1 MVQLRGRT
9 IPFGR
14 SAAEQ
19 ISDAGHGMKAT
30 SGSGRPTA
38 DPCLRAAGLFQR
50 PFSVAHVSP
59 AFCHAHAFCRTMVA
73 IASEMLTFIVRF

>member
-19 ISDAGHGMKAT
+19 IGDAGHGMKAT

-38 DPCLRAAGLFQR
+38 DPCLRAAGSLQR
-50 PFSVAHVSP
+50 PFSVGLNEYYEVGGAVPPSVPVVPVPVPVS
-59 AFCHAHAFCRTMVA
+59 
-73 IASEMLTFIVRF
+73 